1 MITQKQLGAKI
12 KALREGLAL
21 TQEFVAKKI
30 GLGRQAVLAIES
42 GKRGIDGVELAKL
55 AEVLKTSIDF
65 LLMQAENISK
75 SLEVIN
81 KPKIYFDKKKLR
93 NLILYALA
101 RCGGKPNVGETV
113 LYKLFYFI
121 DFDSFETAGKP
132 IVGLKYLKFQYGP
145 VPGNNEYQQVIS
157 EMQGKG
163 ELKIIKQNYGSFF
176 QKKYVAFAEPDA
188 DAFSYEELM
197 LINSVLDRLS
207 GMTARQITEYV
218 HEDAPWKFSP
228 VGSVIDYRLVFERT
242 APFAR
247 VDREEVWQNAAGT
260 DVLKALG
267 KMSKEELDYYQ
278 KL

>member
-12 KALREGLAL
+12 RALREEFGL
-21 TQEFVAKKI
+21 TQDFVGKKV
-30 GLGRQAVLAIES
+30 GLSRQAILAIES
-42 GKRGIDGVELAKL
+42 GKRGVEGTELAKL
-55 AEVLKTSIDF
+55 VEVLKTSADF
-65 LLMQAENISK
+65 LLAENRESAVVSLSENSK
-75 SLEVIN
+75 IVF
-81 KPKIYFDKKKLR
+81 KAAKLR
-93 NLILYALA
+93 NLILYVLA

-121 DFDSFETAGKP
+121 DFDSFETTGKP

-145 VPGNNEYQQVIS
+145 VPNAREYLEVLQ
-157 EMQGKG
+157 EMQDKS

-176 QKKYVAFAEPDA
+176 QKKYVAFAEPDT
-188 DAFSYEELM
+188 DAFSYEELI
-197 LINSVLDRLS
+197 LIDSVIDRLS

-228 VGSVIDYRLVFERT
+228 VESIIDYRLVFERT

-247 VDREEVWQNAAGT
+247 VDKEEIWQNAAGA
-260 DVLKALG
+260 DALKGLG
-267 KMSKEELDYYQ
+267 KMSKEEIDYYQ